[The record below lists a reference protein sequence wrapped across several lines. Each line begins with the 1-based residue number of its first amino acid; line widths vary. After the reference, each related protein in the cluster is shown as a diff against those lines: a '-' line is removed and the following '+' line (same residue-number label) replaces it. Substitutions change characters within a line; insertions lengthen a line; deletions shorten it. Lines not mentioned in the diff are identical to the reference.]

1 MTNLKDKLSASV
13 RMAKA
18 GQQPAAQPDST
29 PATASKPA
37 PVKTVAAKPA
47 ATKQVKTGS
56 VTAKPA
62 PAKQPAAKGKPAN
75 VNQDSGNALFP
86 SRVWPD

>member
-18 GQQPAAQPDST
+18 SQQPATKPVVAKAA
-29 PATASKPA
+29 PAK
-37 PVKTVAAKPA
+37 
-47 ATKQVKTGS
+47 
-56 VTAKPA
+56 A
-62 PAKQPAAKGKPAN
+62 PAKQPAVRKALPSSKVQAS
-75 VNQDSGNALFP
+75 VNQEGNSALFP